1 MSHPRHHA
9 WLFSQDAIECVQI
22 LGELRVLSVP
32 PMGRWIPNEW
42 LDTAIDIAMG
52 SQTAK
57 GHFRYSPEEIA
68 QQVWETLK
76 PLNTHLFREE

>member
-1 MSHPRHHA
+1 
-9 WLFSQDAIECVQI
+9 
-22 LGELRVLSVP
+22 
-32 PMGRWIPNEW
+32 MGRWIPNEW

-68 QQVWETLK
+68 QQVWEILK
-76 PLNTHLFREE
+76 PTNTHLFREE